1 MPDIMLAKCA
11 ESLGIRKAFPQELS
25 GVYTEDEMGQADS
38 PRDDAAKRA
47 CARRSA
53 PAFGKP

>member
-25 GVYTEDEMGQADS
+25 GVYTEDEMGQADT
-38 PRDDAAKRA
+38 PL
-47 CARRSA
+47 ARSWL
-53 PAFGKP
+53 PYPLP